1 MLASW
6 SGHLSPS
13 PSTDSNSTRY
23 SHLSLLSSASSI
35 SSPATAPSPL
45 PSPSP
50 SIASI
55 GNKTHA
61 FFGSPW
67 EGSPTPMPPPSLHK
81 GSLKSK
87 ASMGSITSQSS
98 SSASASSDNGHGV
111 QPDETPRM
119 PQETPRIEQRVVPK
133 RSLNEEFFGPSA
145 LPTPHPTSAR
155 LLTSSTSS
163 RESSYSPPSTSRTLP
178 SVAIHRLFPSR
189 RHHASEDNEPPGL
202 SPPSSTRRRDF
213 VRLDTDAT
221 PAGPSYADA
230 FTWSPAV
237 AQFPKVQPDSPNM
250 PTPLPH
256 SSDRERTSYISSE
269 RDTKPLPPVPPLS
282 VRPEPVVLEQGTV
295 LRCTSLSLRL
305 ERVLGQGAFSS
316 VWLARDIE
324 GQVGVLELSRKTSL
338 LRSKSQKRGR
348 RLEGTRPKASGPV
361 PMRREKRVN
370 VHERE
375 GSDESV
381 MLRDADATARI
392 EDGPVAR
399 QQEGRLV
406 AVKMTERTLC
416 EKDSRSRV
424 SFVREVEI
432 LRHIAHPSIVSY
444 VHSFS
449 TPAHHCLVLEYVGG
463 GELFDLIDNP
473 ESHARL
479 DEPLLRRMFGELCKA
494 VGWMHGVGLVHR
506 DIKLENILLTTS
518 PFILPLPA
526 PPASLIKLS
535 DFGLSRFIDPAQPL
549 LTTLCGSE
557 SYAAPEL
564 VTGRP
569 YDGRETD
576 AWACGVVLYALAAR
590 RLPFDRVMSRERE
603 AGHDGEARNPAA
615 NSKAERRALLMRIAK
630 GEYAWP
636 EDDAASEFARSAGVR
651 RVVDRLLV
659 RNPAKRAKIIDLWED
674 EWMRGEGAPLV
685 RQGVVQGRDGEP
697 GGAPADSDAM
707 PASTKVVSTESDVDA
722 DVEDDDDGLI
732 VDEQDI
738 GPGSVAHQEH

>member
-13 PSTDSNSTRY
+13 PSTDSNSTRS

-35 SSPATAPSPL
+35 SSPPSAPSPL

-67 EGSPTPMPPPSLHK
+67 EGSPTPMPPPKLQ
-81 GSLKSK
+81 LR
-87 ASMGSITSQSS
+87 IQ
-98 SSASASSDNGHGV
+98 SSDNGHGAH
-111 QPDETPRM
+111 PDETPRM

-133 RSLNEEFFGPSA
+133 RSLNEEFFGPST
-145 LPTPHPTSAR
+145 LPTPPPTSAR
-155 LLTSSTSS
+155 LLTPSISS
-163 RESSYSPPSTSRTLP
+163 RESSYSPPSTHRTLP
-178 SVAIHRLFPSR
+178 PSAISRLFPSR
-189 RHHASEDNEPPGL
+189 RRYASEDNEPPEL
-202 SPPSSTRRRDF
+202 EPTPTHRREF
-213 VRLDTDAT
+213 LQLDTDTA
-221 PAGPSYADA
+221 APSYADA
-230 FTWSPAV
+230 FTASPAV
-237 AQFPKVQPDSPNM
+237 AQFPIPKVHPDSSNM

-256 SSDRERTSYISSE
+256 PTEHERTSFIPSE
-269 RDTKPLPPVPPLS
+269 RNTKPLPPVPLLS
-282 VRPEPVVLEQGTV
+282 VQPDPVVLEQGTV
-295 LRCTSLSLRL
+295 LRSTSLSVRL

-316 VWLARDIE
+316 VWLASDLE
-324 GQVGVLELSRKTSL
+324 GQVGVLELSRRTSL

-348 RLEGTRPKASGPV
+348 RLEGTRPKASGIRAKGPV
-361 PMRREKRVN
+361 PMQREKRLN
-370 VHERE
+370 VHERVE
-375 GSDESV
+375 SEESV
-381 MLRDADATARI
+381 TLRDVDATPRPDEIAAAM
-392 EDGPVAR
+392 GR

-406 AVKMTERTLC
+406 AVKMTERTMC
-416 EKDSRSRV
+416 EKNSRSRV

-449 TPAHHCLVLEYVGG
+449 TPAQHCLVLEYVGG
-463 GELFDLIDNP
+463 GELFDLIGNP

-506 DIKLENILLTTS
+506 DIKLESTHPSHHLPVTS
-518 PFILPLPA
+518 TLPA
-526 PPASLIKLS
+526 APASLIKLS
-535 DFGLSRFIDPAQPL
+535 DFGLSRFIDPAKPL

-590 RLPFDRVMSRERE
+590 RLPFDRVVSRERE
-603 AGHDGEARNPAA
+603 EGCDGEGRGPAV

-630 GEYAWP
+630 TEYSWP
-636 EDDAASEFARSAGVR
+636 EDDTNAVGETILAGAQLARSAGVR
-651 RVVDRLLV
+651 RVVERLLV
-659 RNPAKRAKIIDLWED
+659 RNPANRARIIDLWEE
-674 EWMRGEGAPLV
+674 EWMRGEGAPFV
-685 RQGVVQGRDGEP
+685 PQGVTHGDVGDALADADATP
-697 GGAPADSDAM
+697 VPAQIVDAHC
-707 PASTKVVSTESDVDA
+707 DA
-722 DVEDDDDGLI
+722 DVEDDDGLI